1 MFNFLDALSIDRRLH
16 LLTGIVV
23 AAFLLLL
30 LQVTGQVSGLQA
42 ELADPAIDPA
52 VVSAHVGDLRN
63 QLLVGGLVLLVL
75 AVGFILLLQA
85 SIRRQL
91 ARSLDL
97 MERVARE
104 RDLSL
109 RLEFPGHTEFSR
121 MAAALNLLLENFRQ
135 AIGTTLRVQGEV
147 VTVSA
152 DLQEVVERTLRN
164 ARRQAEEI
172 DQIATAVNEMSATA
186 QEVAGNT
193 VRTAEA
199 IGEAERE
206 TQASLGLVAR
216 TSSAMESLAGDIH
229 QTQEVVNTLVGETE
243 NIGMV
248 INVIKEI
255 AEQTNL
261 LALNAAIEAARAGEQ
276 GRGFAVVADEV
287 RTLARRTQD
296 STKEIEEII
305 GRLSE
310 QAGRSRE
317 AMERGVGRAGETVE
331 LAQESRSSLQA
342 IEQALSTVTD
352 MANQIATASEEQ
364 TAVAEEINRNIHNVA
379 SLAADTSGTALTA
392 SEEVVEMSHKMT
404 ELQQQ
409 AGAFRLGEK
418 ALDLS
423 RAKSAHLDWK
433 NKLRAFLDGKGA
445 LSLEQ
450 AVSHRHCVLGKWYY
464 GEGLEQFGEVPEM
477 RELEQPHEELHR
489 LIREIIEAKERGD
502 LEQAEAL
509 YDQVVPLSRRIVA
522 LLSAVEQRAGES

>member
-1 MFNFLDALSIDRRLH
+1 MFEFLDKLSINRRLH
-16 LLTGIVV
+16 ILTGFVV
-23 AAFLLLL
+23 AAFVLFLFHLI
-30 LQVTGQVSGLQA
+30 GQVSALQA
-42 ELADPAIDPA
+42 ALGEPGADPAQISAQVGHLRDQVLTGGF
-52 VVSAHVGDLRN
+52 VV
-63 QLLVGGLVLLVL
+63 LVLT
-75 AVGFILLLQA
+75 VGFILVLQG

-91 ARSLDL
+91 GRTLEL
-97 MERVARE
+97 MDRVASE

-109 RLEFPGHTEFSR
+109 RLEAGGQTEFAR
-121 MAAALNLLLENFRQ
+121 MGAALNRLLESFQR
-135 AIGTTLRVQGEV
+135 ALGTTLRVQGEV
-147 VTVSA
+147 VTLSA
-152 DLQEVVERTLRN
+152 DLQEVVERTLHN

-199 IGEAERE
+199 INEAERE
-206 TQASLGLVAR
+206 IQSSLQLVEH
-216 TSSAMESLAGDIH
+216 TSSAMENLAGDIR
-229 QTQEVVNTLVGETE
+229 QTQEVVNTLVEETE

-305 GRLSE
+305 GRLSA

-317 AMERGVGRAGETVE
+317 AMDRGVNRAGETVE
-331 LAQESRSSLQA
+331 LAQDSRTSLQA
-342 IEQALSTVTD
+342 IDQALSTVTD

-379 SLAADTSGTALTA
+379 SLAADTSRSAETA
-392 SEEVVEMSHKMT
+392 SEEVVEMSHTMT
-404 ELQQQ
+404 ELQQT
-409 AGAFRLGEK
+409 AAEFRLGNK
-418 ALDLS
+418 ALDLGK
-423 RAKSAHLDWK
+423 AKSAHLDWK
-433 NKLRAFLDGKGA
+433 NKLRAFLDGKST

-450 AVSHRHCVLGKWYY
+450 AISHRHCVLGKWYY
-464 GEGLEQFGEVPEM
+464 GEGLEKFGHIAEM

-509 YDQVVPLSRRIVA
+509 YSQVVPLSRRIVA
-522 LLSAVEQRAGES
+522 LLAAVEQRAAED